1 MYIRLYFLANIHFLY
16 NKYSILILERRAAEE
31 LTEKGSGRNLIGWD
45 VCLTPDGPVIV
56 EGNDYPG
63 HDLYQLPEHTHD
75 KMGIWPKYQF

>member
-1 MYIRLYFLANIHFLY
+1 MVVPQVGF
-16 NKYSILILERRAAEE
+16 
-31 LTEKGSGRNLIGWD
+31 IGWD

>member
-1 MYIRLYFLANIHFLY
+1 MCT
-16 NKYSILILERRAAEE
+16 KAAMVVPQV
-31 LTEKGSGRNLIGWD
+31 GFIGWD